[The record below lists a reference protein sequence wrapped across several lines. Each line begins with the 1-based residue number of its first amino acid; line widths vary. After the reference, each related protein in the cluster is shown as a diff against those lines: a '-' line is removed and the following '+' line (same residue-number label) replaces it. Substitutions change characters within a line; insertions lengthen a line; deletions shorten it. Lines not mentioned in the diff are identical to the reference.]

1 MKISFS
7 LVSFLALVWGTSA
20 FVPALSPAAAL
31 RNSALYSLPNPED
44 PVLQAAIAEV
54 RAAASEFSDETVHFA
69 NRWVDNMLE
78 GKMNGLAAGL
88 LDECVLDDSEKCQRY
103 SKALT
108 ELDLLLGVGA
118 TEQY

>member
-7 LVSFLALVWGTSA
+7 LVSFLALVCGTSA
-20 FVPALSPAAAL
+20 FVPMTRPTLPSTTAL
-31 RNSALYSLPNPED
+31 NSLPNPND
-44 PVLQAAIAEV
+44 PELQAAIAEV
-54 RAAASEFSDETVHFA
+54 RAAASELSDETVYFA
-69 NRWVDNMLE
+69 NRWIDNMLE
-78 GKMNGLAAGL
+78 GRMEGVAAGL

-108 ELDLLLGVGA
+108 HLDHLLGVGA